1 MRGVNF
7 FTHSNAL
14 ESLAFFIG
22 QNVMKKLI
30 EVSKNVIGNSEVNA
44 VSARDIHKF
53 VGSKQDFSHWIKSR
67 LKQLG
72 ALQGVDFIDDKIIVK
87 GINNLDVVK
96 SIEYYVTIDI
106 AKHLGMMERNE
117 NGYKIRQYFIDIEK
131 NETVKALPSMSEAA
145 NAAVIFAEAMRLPDS
160 GKLMLFETVNKSYGS
175 PMTLPSYAIDS
186 GTQVSGSSR
195 ATFSVT
201 HLLKEHEANISP
213 IAFNKLLEEDGLI
226 VTLSRESFNK
236 GKAVVKPYKS
246 VTEKGLAYG
255 KNVTSPQNPRETQP
269 HWFGDSFSELLNE
282 LGL

>member
-1 MRGVNF
+1 
-7 FTHSNAL
+7 
-14 ESLAFFIG
+14 
-22 QNVMKKLI
+22 MKKLI
-30 EVSKNVIGNSEVNA
+30 EVRKNVIGNSEVSA
-44 VSARDIHKF
+44 VSARELYLGLGLAVQHWSAW
-53 VGSKQDFSHWIKSR
+53 SKTNIEQNEFFS
-67 LKQLG
+67 
-72 ALQGVDFIDDKIIVK
+72 QGVDFIKLPIIGNANTPNPPK
-87 GINNLDVVK
+87 DYAI
-96 SIEYYVTIDI
+96 SIDF
-106 AKHLGMMERNE
+106 AKHISMMAKTAKGHEYR
-117 NGYKIRQYFIDIEK
+117 GYFLELEK
-131 NETVKALPSMSEAA
+131 TETVKAIPSMSEAA

-201 HLLKEHEANISP
+201 HLLKEYGANISP

-226 VTLSRESFNK
+226 VTLSRESFSK
-236 GKAVVKPYKS
+236 GKAIAKPYKS

-269 HWFGDSFSELLNE
+269 HWFSDSFSELLNK